1 MCRRHKVIQGNEPLR
16 ARVEAELRDQ
26 GLSVAITDPTV
37 VTRIAALLG
46 AEDTHEREKRLAA
59 IERRLADMELRWR
72 PGVDDPAW

>member
-1 MCRRHKVIQGNEPLR
+1 
-16 ARVEAELRDQ
+16 
-26 GLSVAITDPTV
+26 
-37 VTRIAALLG
+37 LG